1 VNTEHLVN
9 RVPEAVRRLLIELLS
24 ECVTA
29 SLGGAQAV
37 NAKRVLTLYEN
48 NEDVRAS
55 LTITMDLNVS
65 DS

>member
-1 VNTEHLVN
+1 VNAEHLVS

-24 ECVTA
+24 ECVIT
-29 SLGGAQAV
+29 SLDGAQTV
-37 NAKRVLTLYEN
+37 NAECVITLYESN
-48 NEDVRAS
+48 KDIRAS